1 MCSTR
6 ACAARAEVTEVTRRP
21 HTAVELFD
29 DARLLVVFDGWCGV
43 CTRAVE
49 WVRARDTAGRVRA
62 LPSQTPGLKERLG
75 LSPAGAARTVWA
87 VTRAGRRYAG
97 AAAFAAVL
105 RELGGGWAL
114 LARLYAV
121 PPLRWAADR
130 GYAWFARHRGRFARW
145 GVRPACARPGARCEP
160 DGEHVARPQ

>member
-1 MCSTR
+1 M
-6 ACAARAEVTEVTRRP
+6 VRRP
-21 HTAVELFD
+21 DTAADLFD

-49 WVRARDTAGRVRA
+49 WVRAHDAAGRVRA

-75 LSPAGAARTVWA
+75 LSPAEAARTVWA
-87 VTRAGRRYAG
+87 VTRGGRRYAG

-105 RELGGGWAL
+105 RELEGGWAL

-121 PPLRWAADR
+121 PPLAWLAERA
-130 GYAWFARHRGRFARW
+130 YAWFARHRGRFARW
-145 GVRPACARPGARCEP
+145 GVLPACARAGARCEP
-160 DGEHVARPQ
+160 DGEHVAYPQ

>member
-1 MCSTR
+1 M
-6 ACAARAEVTEVTRRP
+6 ARRP
-21 HTAVELFD
+21 NPAAGLFD
-29 DARLLVVFDGWCGV
+29 GARLLVVFDGWCGV

-49 WVRARDTAGRVRA
+49 WVRAHDPAGRVRA
-62 LPSQTPGLKERLG
+62 LPGQTPGLKEQLG
-75 LSPAGAARTVWA
+75 LSRAQAARTVWA
-87 VTRAGRRYAG
+87 FTRDGRRYAG

-105 RELGGGWAL
+105 RELGGAWAL

-145 GVRPACARPGARCEP
+145 GTLPACARPGARCEP
-160 DGEHVARPQ
+160 EGSPVVRSQ